1 MGKPKKERK
10 KRKTVAEKAYSLNE
24 AVADIAYIAGTKKYH
39 TGNSRE
45 DLANII
51 KWAQEFEEKWK
62 NEIWGESEADYMTE
76 IEAFALEK
84 IGEE

>member
-1 MGKPKKERK
+1 MGKPKK

-24 AVADIAYIAGTKKYH
+24 AVADIAYVAGTKKYH
-39 TGNSRE
+39 TGNSRD
-45 DLANII
+45 DLADFI
-51 KWAQEFEEKWK
+51 KWAKEFEEKWK
-62 NEIWGESEADYMTE
+62 NEKWGEGEADYMTE